1 MKDGLMLKQF
11 IAGSCYS
18 YILSS
23 SGEALIID
31 PHISLLDEYSEYL
44 SARHLKLKYIIDTH
58 THADHFSLA
67 AILKEKFKAPVL
79 MHEKALSE
87 VADRRL
93 KADDEIACGNKHFK
107 VLYAPGHTDDT
118 INIYGEGNIF
128 TGDVLLIGSVGR
140 TDFQNGSHES
150 MFDTLQKLKNL
161 PDNTKVFSA
170 HDYNEKRSSTIGKE
184 KQTNPF
190 MKESD
195 KDSFIQYARSKK
207 LPKPFNI
214 DNIIRVNQK
223 GEAKTLEM
231 ISPKDAQE
239 LVSKD
244 PKVKLLDV
252 RSALEFNETH
262 LKDSMNI
269 PIDMLGLKIKN
280 LTQSGESYIVF
291 CRTGNRSPMAADM
304 LLQSGISSVK
314 IMEGGL
320 TRWQKEKLPV
330 IKGFGGISL
339 ERQVRIIAGSLIL
352 LGITLAWLI
361 HWAFIFISVW
371 VAVGLTFAGL
381 TDNCLMGMLLMK
393 LPYNKKMY
401 KAKLGG
407 GTCSISQ

>member
-1 MKDGLMLKQF
+1 MAKHFKQF

-18 YILSS
+18 YILSTDS
-23 SGEALIID
+23 ETLIID
-31 PHISLLDEYSEYL
+31 PHISLLVEYTNYL
-44 SARHLKLKYIIDTH
+44 HKNKLNLKYIIDTH

-67 AILKEKFKAPVL
+67 AILKEKFNAPLL
-79 MHEKALSE
+79 MHEKAISE
-87 VADRRL
+87 MADKRL
-93 KADDEIACGNKHFK
+93 KDGNKINLGKEIFE
-107 VLYAPGHTDDT
+107 VIYAPGHTDDT
-118 INIYGEGNIF
+118 INIYGDGRVF

-161 PDNTKVFSA
+161 PDSTVVFPA

-184 KQTNPF
+184 KKTNPF
-190 MKESD
+190 MKETN
-195 KDSFIQYARSKK
+195 KDLFVQKARSKK

-223 GEAKTLEM
+223 GEAKTIEM
-231 ISPKDAQE
+231 ISPKDSHE

-244 PKVKLLDV
+244 QRVKLLDV

-262 LKDSMNI
+262 LKDSINI
-269 PIDMLGLKIKN
+269 PIDMLGLKINN
-280 LTQSGESYIVF
+280 LSQSNQSYIVF

-304 LLQSGISSVK
+304 LLQSGVHSVK
-314 IMEGGL
+314 VMEGGI
-320 TRWQKEKLPV
+320 TRWQKERLPIV
-330 IKGFGGISL
+330 KGQGGVSL
-339 ERQVRIIAGSLIL
+339 ERQVRGIAGGLIL
-352 LGITLAWLI
+352 LGIISAWLI

-371 VAVGLTFAGL
+371 VACGLILAGL

-393 LPYNKKMY
+393 LPYNKRMY

>member
-1 MKDGLMLKQF
+1 
-11 IAGSCYS
+11 
-18 YILSS
+18 
-23 SGEALIID
+23 
-31 PHISLLDEYSEYL
+31 
-44 SARHLKLKYIIDTH
+44 
-58 THADHFSLA
+58 
-67 AILKEKFKAPVL
+67 
-79 MHEKALSE
+79 
-87 VADRRL
+87 
-93 KADDEIACGNKHFK
+93 
-107 VLYAPGHTDDT
+107 
-118 INIYGEGNIF
+118 
-128 TGDVLLIGSVGR
+128 
-140 TDFQNGSHES
+140 

-161 PDNTKVFSA
+161 PDDTKVFPA
-170 HDYNEKRSSTIGKE
+170 HDYNEKRSSAIGKE
-184 KQTNPF
+184 KQNNHF
-190 MKESD
+190 MKDTD
-195 KDSFIQYARSKK
+195 KGSFIQYARSKT

-239 LVSKD
+239 LVSKE

-262 LKDSMNI
+262 LKDSINI

-280 LTQSGESYIVF
+280 LSQGGESYIVF

-314 IMEGGL
+314 VMEGGL
-320 TRWQKEKLPV
+320 TRWQKERLPV
-330 IKGFGGISL
+330 IKGQGGISL

-371 VAVGLTFAGL
+371 VASGLTFAGL
-381 TDNCLMGMLLMK
+381 TDNCLLGMLLMK